1 MSIRILKS
9 YSKDSEQGTRAGTRG
24 SLSNASDINK
34 INDNEIVTNQEIK
47 NQYESKTLFELLN
60 DEFQSETIYSTGLD
74 FIDKPL
80 EGGFA
85 MGQLVTIT
93 GEQEAGKT
101 QLLNQILSN
110 VANGFKCL
118 YFSLEFNKRQI
129 VKYFQKKLN
138 NQTIIKEALKNIYII
153 TNDMIDAEIS
163 NILGAIEHFIKE
175 KETKFIAIDSTLAIY
190 HKDYAGEQEITEI
203 FRQLQAVTLRN
214 DVLLFVI
221 SQSSKEDNKSNRIS
235 IFGSQ
240 KANHYANIMLH
251 IYFNRDNET
260 RELIFAKN
268 KQTGRHDKIKL
279 EFDRERLLFLP
290 IKEKRNKGR
299 EGNKTL
305 TLEDL

>member
-9 YSKDSEQGTRAGTRG
+9 FSKDSEQGTRAGTRG

-60 DEFQSETIYSTGLD
+60 DEFQSETIYSTGID
-74 FIDKPL
+74 FIDDTL